1 MIAQTLKNLIIY
13 TYTAYDVKQYRVS
26 AVVTGFR

>member
-13 TYTAYDVKQYRVS
+13 AYTAYAVNQYRVS

>member
-26 AVVTGFR
+26 AVVTGI